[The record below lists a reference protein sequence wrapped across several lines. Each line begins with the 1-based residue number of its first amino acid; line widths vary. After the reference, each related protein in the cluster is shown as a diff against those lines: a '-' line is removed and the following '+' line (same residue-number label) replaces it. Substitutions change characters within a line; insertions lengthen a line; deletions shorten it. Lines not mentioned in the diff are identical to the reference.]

1 VILVGLLPS
10 LRSSPTQATD
20 KFSARATDRKLF
32 WRSGKCAKT
41 QTISGQH
48 GQRAKW

>member
-1 VILVGLLPS
+1 VILVDLLPS
-10 LRSSPTQATD
+10 LPSSPTQAAD

-32 WRSGKCAKT
+32 WRSGKCART
-41 QTISGQH
+41 QKISGQH